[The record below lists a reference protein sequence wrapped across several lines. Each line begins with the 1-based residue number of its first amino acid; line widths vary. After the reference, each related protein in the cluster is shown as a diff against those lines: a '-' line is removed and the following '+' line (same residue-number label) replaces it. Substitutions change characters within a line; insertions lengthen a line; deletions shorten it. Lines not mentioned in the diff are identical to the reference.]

1 MCLPA
6 PPVVFLN
13 SFRFRTGKLVSR
25 CASVTEPAVPA
36 VSFFCGARL
45 LPRARQKLPK
55 LQGLCS
61 CPAVHHLVQRAC
73 SGSYSYG
80 LLSTSPAPS
89 SRPAPSSCTIK
100 PRPWPRRTIK
110 PPRPQL
116 LVVARLALHSSFV
129 SALTSPSI
137 PSWPQ
142 IHGSTCYIASAS
154 ALKKAINNERALCAA
169 APFEWPTRRSSKSRS
184 RSFGSLLYPAAFWLL
199 DAPV

>member
-36 VSFFCGARL
+36 VSFLLRCAFAPEGPPEASEAARFVL
-45 LPRARQKLPK
+45 VPR
-55 LQGLCS
+55 
-61 CPAVHHLVQRAC
+61 VHHLVQRAC

-100 PRPWPRRTIK
+100 PRRTIK

-142 IHGSTCYIASAS
+142 IHGSTSCYIASAS
-154 ALKKAINNERALCAA
+154 ALKKAINNERAQCAA
-169 APFEWPTRRSSKSRS
+169 APFEWRATRSSKSRS